1 MSRIGRLPV
10 KIPGGVT
17 VEFKDSVL
25 FMRGP
30 KGELSQPIHPDM
42 RVVVESDMIR
52 VERPSDD
59 KYHKALHGLTRSIIQ
74 NMVRGVTV
82 GFERKLEIIG
92 VGYRAE
98 VKSRTLVLQ
107 LGYSHPIYFIP
118 PKGISIETPTPNN
131 ITVKGPDKQQVGQVA
146 AKIRSFRPPEP
157 YKGKGIRLEGEYVR
171 KKAGKTTA

>member
-10 KIPGGVT
+10 QIPSGVT
-17 VEFKDSVL
+17 VEFKESVL
-25 FMRGP
+25 FVRGP
-30 KGELSQPIHPDM
+30 KGEISQPIHPDM
-42 RVVVESDMIR
+42 RVIVDSNMIR
-52 VERPSDD
+52 VERASDD
-59 KYHKALHGLTRSIIQ
+59 KYHKALHGLTRSLIQ
-74 NMVRGVTV
+74 NMVIGVTV
-82 GFERKLEIIG
+82 GFEKKLEIIG

-118 PKGISIETPTPNN
+118 PKGISIETSTPNN
-131 ITVKGPDKQQVGQVA
+131 ITVKGINKQLVGQVA
-146 AKIRSFRPPEP
+146 TKIRSFRPPEP

>member
-10 KIPGGVT
+10 QIPSGVT

-25 FMRGP
+25 FVRGP
-30 KGELSQPIHPDM
+30 KGEISQPIHPDM
-42 RVVVESDMIR
+42 RVIVDSNMIR
-52 VERPSDD
+52 VERASDD
-59 KYHKALHGLTRSIIQ
+59 KYHKALYGLTRSLIQ
-74 NMVRGVTV
+74 NMVTGVTV
-82 GFERKLEIIG
+82 GFEEKLEIIG

-118 PKGISIETPTPNN
+118 PEGISIETPTPNN
-131 ITVKGPDKQQVGQVA
+131 ITVKGINKQLVGQVA
-146 AKIRSFRPPEP
+146 TKIRSFRPPEP

>member
-10 KIPGGVT
+10 QIPSGVT

-25 FMRGP
+25 FVRGP
-30 KGELSQPIHPDM
+30 KGEISQPIHPDM
-42 RVVVESDMIR
+42 RVVVDSNMIR
-52 VERPSDD
+52 VERASDD
-59 KYHKALHGLTRSIIQ
+59 KYHKALHGLTRSLIQ
-74 NMVRGVTV
+74 NMVIGVTV
-82 GFERKLEIIG
+82 GFEKKLEIIG

-118 PKGISIETPTPNN
+118 PKGISIETSTPNN
-131 ITVKGPDKQQVGQVA
+131 ITVKGINKQLVGQVA
-146 AKIRSFRPPEP
+146 TKIRSFRPPEP